1 MSDAD
6 INRILNNLS
15 AVLPVFHKKL
25 LKMNLGGVTGDLTRL
40 HLGIMGMLREG
51 SMTASELARV
61 TLIPRSQMT
70 HLIDQ
75 LVRASI
81 AERHPDLTDRR
92 LVHVA
97 LTAHGQVLAEDV
109 RLKVE
114 ESMRADLAGLSPDE
128 LAEMSQALETLRRI
142 VTRL

>member
-40 HLGIMGMLREG
+40 HVGIMEMLREG

-61 TLIPRSQMT
+61 TVIPRPQMT
-70 HLIDQ
+70 RLIDQ

-81 AERHPDLTDRR
+81 AERSPDMSDRR
-92 LVHVA
+92 VVHVA
-97 LTAHGQVLAEDV
+97 LTAYGRVLAEDV
-109 RLKVE
+109 RLKVK
-114 ESMRADLAGLSPDE
+114 ESIRADLAGLSPDE

-142 VTRL
+142 VARL